1 MTRKATRIESI
12 LGIGIAVIA
21 GTYVGTIATNNIS
34 QAPEVEPVRKLLII
48 EHVQSTSPFLEV

>member
-21 GTYVGTIATNNIS
+21 GSYVGTIANNNIS
-34 QAPEVEPVRKLLII
+34 QAPEVEPIRKLLII
-48 EHVQSTSPFLEV
+48 EHVQSTSPILEV

>member
-12 LGIGIAVIA
+12 LGIGFAVIA

-34 QAPEVEPVRKLLII
+34 QAPEVETVHRLLII
-48 EHVQSTSPFLEV
+48 EHVQSTSPILEV